1 MPNTGSATPPL
12 TNGSTPTT
20 GYIEMSNKSL
30 PREVEAKGPRLLK
43 YGVAKSEQ
51 CLCPEIGELVRKTLA
66 ELTEMMDVRA
76 PD

>member
-1 MPNTGSATPPL
+1 MVPRPPR
-12 TNGSTPTT
+12 

-30 PREVEAKGPRLLK
+30 PAKWSKNEAKGPRLLK

-66 ELTEMMDVRA
+66 ELTEMMDVRT